1 MQPELILA
9 QCKNGSGS
17 ASRWL
22 DDIRGAKLL
31 QCGATAAFGSVA
43 SLRFLQKDHPAKVRY
58 RFQSAGLKDGSIFT
72 RDIFHDHLVH
82 RSIL

>member
-43 SLRFLQKDHPAKVRY
+43 SVRFLQKDHLAKVRY
-58 RFQSAGLKDGSIFT
+58 RFQSAGLKDG
-72 RDIFHDHLVH
+72 L
-82 RSIL
+82 ILDSRYFS